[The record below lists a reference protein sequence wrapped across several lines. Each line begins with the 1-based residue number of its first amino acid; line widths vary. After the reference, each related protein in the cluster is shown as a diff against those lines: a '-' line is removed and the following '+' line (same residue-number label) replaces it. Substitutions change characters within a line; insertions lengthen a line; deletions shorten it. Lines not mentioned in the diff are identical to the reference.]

1 MERGVHLE
9 RSGPVAR
16 LTLAHPG
23 RLNALTFSMWG
34 EIQTHFTELSADPS
48 LRCVIVRGAEGNF
61 AAGADISEFPVERDT
76 EARVRHY
83 HESVVA
89 GALRAVRDCQH
100 PVVAAIEGVCVG
112 GGLEIALCCDLRVA
126 AEGSRFGAPIGKL
139 GFPMAPD
146 ELEGLLEVVGPA
158 VAAELLLEGRILPA
172 EEAYAKGLITRLVA
186 VGDLE
191 AEIERTIARILA
203 NAPNATRWNK
213 RLIRRLTP
221 GGRPLSEAE
230 RTEFFRYAETPEH
243 RAGIAAFL
251 RR

>member
-23 RLNALTFSMWG
+23 RLNALTVAMWG
-34 EIQTHFTELSADPS
+34 ELQAHCTELSSDPS
-48 LRCVIVRGAEGNF
+48 LRCVVLRGAEGNF
-61 AAGADISEFPVERDT
+61 AAGADISEFPTERDT

-112 GGLEIALCCDLRVA
+112 GGLEIALCCDLRLA
-126 AEGSRFGAPIGKL
+126 AEGSRFGAPIAKL

-146 ELEGLLEVVGPA
+146 ELEGLLTAAGPV
-158 VAAELLLEGRILPA
+158 VAAELLIEGRILSA
-172 EEAYAKGLITRLVA
+172 EEACAKGLVTRVVPA
-186 VGDLE
+186 ESLE
-191 AEIERTIARILA
+191 TEIERTIARILA
-203 NAPNATRWNK
+203 NAPHATRWNK

-221 GGRPLSEAE
+221 PVRPLSEAE
-230 RTEFFRYAETPEH
+230 RREFFAYAETPEH